1 MSDCGVYIPSASFT
15 ESWDTSYLSNKKKLK
30 LRLRVSPTKEISV
43 RLAKISTKT
52 DKDGFSPAVF
62 RSSSEQKFP
71 VTESFVRCVCFLFS
85 LAKSILTM
93 GSCVCFCSHNLSFFR
108 TKCRECF
115 TDVVVSAL
123 EFRCC
128 REIP

>member
-1 MSDCGVYIPSASFT
+1 M
-15 ESWDTSYLSNKKKLK
+15 
-30 LRLRVSPTKEISV
+30 
-43 RLAKISTKT
+43 T

-62 RSSSEQKFP
+62 RSNSEQKSP
-71 VTESFVRCVCFLFS
+71 VAECFIHCVCFLFS
-85 LAKSILTM
+85 LAKSILAM

-108 TKCRECF
+108 TKRRESF